1 MNPYVADF
9 TVAFLNTL
17 MWAVIFRIL
26 LSWFPI
32 DQSSMVYQLLW
43 RVTEPLIDPFRR
55 VMPSA
60 GMFDL
65 SPMATIIALVVLSQ
79 IVIELRLPEY

>member
-1 MNPYVADF
+1 
-9 TVAFLNTL
+9 

-26 LSWFPI
+26 LNWFPI
-32 DQSSMVYQLLW
+32 DQTSTVYQLLW

-60 GMFDL
+60 GMLDL
-65 SPMATIIALVVLSQ
+65 SPMATIIALIVVTQ

>member
-17 MWAVIFRIL
+17 MWAVIFRTL

-32 DQSSMVYQLLW
+32 DQASMVYQLLW
-43 RVTEPLIDPFRR
+43 RVTEPIINPFRR
-55 VMPSA
+55 VIPNM
-60 GMFDL
+60 GMVDL
-65 SPMATIIALVVLSQ
+65 SPFAAIIALIVLSR
-79 IVIELRLPEY
+79 VIIQLRIAEH

>member
-17 MWAVIFRIL
+17 MWAVIFRTL

-32 DQSSMVYQLLW
+32 DQTSMVYQLLW
-43 RVTEPLIDPFRR
+43 RVTEPIINPFRR
-55 VMPSA
+55 LIPNM
-60 GMFDL
+60 GMVDL
-65 SPMATIIALVVLSQ
+65 SPFAAIIALIVLSR
-79 IVIELRLPEY
+79 VIIQFRIAEH